1 MKKCFLLI
9 LALFAGF
16 LSVFAQQD
24 YKEYIA
30 DLSELQK
37 LNVERRELVFT
48 NINAAGEVMFNGSV
62 IEPSALRVQ
71 LQNHLLSNYVKQGKK
86 YYLVIMKDKAVSTTS
101 PVFETVA
108 KQQVAAVQALR
119 QQQAQ
124 SRYGKSFS
132 ALNDDQKQGIIQSLP
147 LRMYVGAPLPPPP
160 APTVE
165 VLEIREDEPEREE
178 ISIQEEEDAGDE
190 TIYIVAETMPEFP
203 GGNQAMFNF
212 LKEKMKYPVVALE
225 KKKEGRSI
233 CQFIVEKDGTITDV
247 QVVRS
252 AGVASMD
259 REAVRLIKAM
269 PNWKPGMQRGKLVR
283 VKYTVPVNFKLP
295 NLNKIDDEF
304 ISMEYNADRWSQ
316 IELETPI
323 PGVYAFSYKPFPEN
337 VLIEIKQT
345 EADPEQTI
353 QDMLQNDSFF
363 SDLTTHATRETTFWD
378 NKAQLMV
385 YHKPADQQLH
395 EGLVIVGNSNGKQV
409 IVQTFTSNIKET
421 EYLQLV
427 WLIKVK

>member
-345 EADPEQTI
+345 EAETI
-353 QDMLQNDSFF
+353 RRN
-363 SDLTTHATRETTFWD
+363 
-378 NKAQLMV
+378 
-385 YHKPADQQLH
+385 
-395 EGLVIVGNSNGKQV
+395 
-409 IVQTFTSNIKET
+409 
-421 EYLQLV
+421 
-427 WLIKVK
+427 